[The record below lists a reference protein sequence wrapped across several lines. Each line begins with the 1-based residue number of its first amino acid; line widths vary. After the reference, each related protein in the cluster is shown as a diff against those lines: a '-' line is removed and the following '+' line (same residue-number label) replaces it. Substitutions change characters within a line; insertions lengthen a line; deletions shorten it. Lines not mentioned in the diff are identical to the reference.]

1 MHSYFVLSDK
11 SVLPL
16 IGTVSFSSGDGLELS
31 QRYGYDYSK
40 KPQSLTHRKRN
51 TALTV
56 TVQTSFNPVLCAEN
70 NIMMM
75 DYISDLEHICGQKV
89 DFYWNKQNVGS
100 FVIQS
105 VQFSGATDAVQILS
119 GMAVSLSMTEGYV
132 RRENLETAVKAL

>member
-1 MHSYFVLSDK
+1 MHSYFVLNDK

-16 IGTVSFSSGDGLELS
+16 IGAVSFSSGDGLELS

-56 TVQTSFNPVLCAEN
+56 TIQTSFNPLLCAEN

-89 DFYWNKQNVGS
+89 DFYWNTQNMGS